1 MTAPPSSR
9 HCTLR
14 LAIGENEA
22 CSGASCQL
30 WHDGRCVLEPVE
42 LELRS
47 SPALASHLL
56 ELKAALER
64 AATTAEEDRARSL
77 FHRRLNAE
85 QAAGG

>member
-1 MTAPPSSR
+1 MTAPASSR
-9 HCTLR
+9 RCTLE
-14 LAIGENEA
+14 LALGKTEA
-22 CSGASCQL
+22 CPGASCQL
-30 WHDGRCVLEPVE
+30 WHDGSCVLEPVE

-47 SPALASHLL
+47 SPALARHLL